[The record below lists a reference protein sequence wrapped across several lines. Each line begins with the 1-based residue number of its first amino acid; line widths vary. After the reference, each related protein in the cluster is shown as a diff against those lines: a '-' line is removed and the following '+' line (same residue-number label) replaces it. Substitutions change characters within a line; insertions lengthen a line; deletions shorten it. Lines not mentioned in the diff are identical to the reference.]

1 MRKPPAASRGT
12 VAYCINNINDTND
25 INRMLD
31 YGRSAFGGL
40 DVDGFQ
46 LGDRLGFFFRDCR
59 QGRQDAHAQ
68 RFAHLVFD
76 FPRQLRTFFQEGA
89 RIILTLA
96 DTFAVIAVPG
106 TRLLDDLRIR
116 TQIED
121 LAFARRAFSV
131 QDVEMRFLEWW
142 RDLVLD
148 DLDLGFVTDHFIARF
163 DRAGAADI
171 EAHGSVEFQR
181 IAAGGGFR
189 AAEHHADLHAD
200 LVDEDDQGIGAVDG
214 AGQLAQGLRH
224 QTCLQTWQGVTHVAF
239 DLGAWRQGGH
249 GVDHDQVDAARTH
262 QRIADFQRLLA
273 RIRLRNQQFVQVD
286 AQLLRVTDV
295 QCMLGIDKGAS
306 TAQFLHFSN
315 GLQGHG
321 GFTRRFRTVDFHYAA
336 TRQAAYAQR
345 DIEAERTG
353 RHDLHFFDRC
363 AGIHAHDRTFAKLLL
378 DLCQCGGERLGFF
391 RCGYYSFFIVHMF
404 FQRSFSLGAG

>member
-46 LGDRLGFFFRDCR
+46 LGDRLGFFFRDRR

-121 LAFARRAFSV
+121 LAFARRAFSIK
-131 QDVEMRFLEWW
+131 DVEVGFLERR

-148 DLDLGFVTDHFIARF
+148 DLDLGFVADHFVARF
-163 DRAGAADI
+163 DRAGTADVQ
-171 EAHGSVEFQR
+171 AHGSVELQGVT
-181 IAAGGGFR
+181 AGRRFR
-189 AAEHHADLHAD
+189 AAEHDADFHAD
-200 LVDEDDQGIGAVDG
+200 LVDEDDQRVGAVDR
-214 AGQLAQGLRH
+214 AGQLAQRLRH
-224 QTCLQTWQGVTHVAF
+224 QTRLQARQRIAHVAF
-239 DLGAWRQGGH
+239 DFGAWRQRGH
-249 GVDHDQVDAARTH
+249 RVDDDQVDAARTD
-262 QRIADFQRLLA
+262 QRVADFQRLFA
-273 RIRLRNQQFVQVD
+273 GVRLRDQQLVQVD
-286 AQLLRVTDV
+286 AQFLCVADV
-295 QCMLGIDKGAS
+295 QRVFGVDEGAGA
-306 TAQFLHFSN
+306 AQLLHFSN
-315 GLQGHG
+315 SLQGQR
-321 GFTRRFRTVDFHYAA
+321 GFARRFRAVDFHHAA
-336 TRQAAYAQR
+336 ARQAADAQR

-353 RHDLHFFDRC
+353 RHDLHVLDRRV
-363 AGIHAHDRTFAKLLL
+363 GVHAHYGAFAELLL
-378 DLCQCGGERLGFF
+378 DLGQRGGQRLGFF
-391 RCGYYSFFIVHMF
+391 
-404 FQRSFSLGAG
+404 